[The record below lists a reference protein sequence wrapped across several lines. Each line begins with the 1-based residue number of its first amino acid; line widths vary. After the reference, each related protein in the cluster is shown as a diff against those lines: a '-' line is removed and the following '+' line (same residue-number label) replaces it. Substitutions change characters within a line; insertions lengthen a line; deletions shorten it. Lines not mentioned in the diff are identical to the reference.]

1 METHSLNDIL
11 TERGLMDLL
20 NLSDAQME
28 AMRAKGLPVIRI
40 NARLRLYN
48 EASVAVWLKQFEE
61 PPERQQRVRSEDL
74 AGLDTISI

>member
-1 METHSLNDIL
+1 MNELSAIF

-20 NLSDAQME
+20 NLSEAQME

-40 NARLRLYN
+40 NARLRLYR
-48 EASVAVWLKQFEE
+48 ESRVDEWLKQFEE
-61 PPERQQRVRSEDL
+61 PPERQRRVRSEDL